1 MRLITFDEALTLY
14 NSTFE
19 DPEGRKFDADT
30 IKDLSLQMFTQEGKT
45 VPDWFNVEKLE
56 IFELDAVASYD
67 EAHSKCTPGSDS
79 NGDVAVTR
87 DKKYILLFP
96 RDENGRLDL
105 ENGSYNDNKK
115 IKLTQCKYTEE
126 VRMMHGVAMVT
137 PIGDNGEHL
146 PMEGRRCKPFD
157 YTGKTL
163 LTIPDFNKR
172 IKDEIARVKA
182 LAHGETS
189 GWVVYE
195 QGSQEKLY
203 KDDSVLEMKRCGR
216 VTTSKLH
223 EAGVFTIVQVLEL
236 QNIDIEAVSCD
247 LGLSKLKCAD
257 FIAQAQTAEK
267 TSRPGKIDYRAEEN
281 PYHARYGEHD
291 WMKQIKKSV
300 YLSKYACISDLVDH
314 MKTETERVFKGTTHE
329 HDCRFYHD
337 ALSLL
342 TAKTTKQYMTEKGI
356 LPMWILPQQGLM
368 KYDESL
374 KNYYDRPVGNS
385 AELMVLDN
393 TLNKDIHESVAMH
406 IQYTS
411 NFGKDD
417 IRKFSMATPKKGA
430 SAYRR
435 ITDPIDGVAPSSE
448 RIMQDVRLLETSIK
462 TIIKYK
468 GTMCM
473 HVQKGRRL
481 RNSLNDRR
489 GGRRERG
496 HTIERKKAHQLHND
510 AIAGRT
516 FKLEKSKNTFR
527 NNDDDE

>member
-1 MRLITFDEALTLY
+1 
-14 NSTFE
+14 
-19 DPEGRKFDADT
+19 
-30 IKDLSLQMFTQEGKT
+30 
-45 VPDWFNVEKLE
+45 
-56 IFELDAVASYD
+56 
-67 EAHSKCTPGSDS
+67 
-79 NGDVAVTR
+79 
-87 DKKYILLFP
+87 
-96 RDENGRLDL
+96 
-105 ENGSYNDNKK
+105 
-115 IKLTQCKYTEE
+115 
-126 VRMMHGVAMVT
+126 
-137 PIGDNGEHL
+137 
-146 PMEGRRCKPFD
+146 
-157 YTGKTL
+157 
-163 LTIPDFNKR
+163 
-172 IKDEIARVKA
+172 
-182 LAHGETS
+182 
-189 GWVVYE
+189 
-195 QGSQEKLY
+195 
-203 KDDSVLEMKRCGR
+203 
-216 VTTSKLH
+216 
-223 EAGVFTIVQVLEL
+223 
-236 QNIDIEAVSCD
+236 
-247 LGLSKLKCAD
+247 
-257 FIAQAQTAEK
+257 
-267 TSRPGKIDYRAEEN
+267 
-281 PYHARYGEHD
+281 
-291 WMKQIKKSV
+291 
-300 YLSKYACISDLVDH
+300 